1 MTSTP
6 SSSKLHHRLR
16 QATRLSHHALD
27 HHPLLAPLVRT
38 GLSLDAYG
46 AAIEALH
53 GVHTYAE
60 RGILAF
66 LGKHPLP
73 FDYAPRRQI
82 PALESD
88 LAALGRTPVR
98 LAVDFFPVPQSIGAL
113 VGVLYVLEGSER
125 GGQVIARILRELPL
139 TNLPTAFFSG
149 YGSLSHQRWDEF
161 LHFAETQ
168 CPADE
173 QEIAAATAVSM
184 FEAIQGYLDAYRSH
198 PGQS

>member
-1 MTSTP
+1 MTSHP
-6 SSSKLHHRLR
+6 SASELHRRLR
-16 QATRLSHHALD
+16 QATRLPHHALD
-27 HHPLLAPLVRT
+27 HHPLLVPLVRA
-38 GLSLDAYG
+38 GLSRDEYG
-46 AAIEALH
+46 AALEALH

-66 LGKHPLP
+66 LSKHPVP

-88 LAALGRTPVR
+88 LAALGRTPIR
-98 LAVDFFPVPQSIGAL
+98 LAVDFFPVPQSVGAL

-125 GGQVIARILRELPL
+125 GGQVIARILQERPL
-139 TNLPTAFFSG
+139 LNLPTAIFSG

-161 LHFAETQ
+161 LPFAEAQ

-173 QEIAAATAVSM
+173 QEIAGATAISM